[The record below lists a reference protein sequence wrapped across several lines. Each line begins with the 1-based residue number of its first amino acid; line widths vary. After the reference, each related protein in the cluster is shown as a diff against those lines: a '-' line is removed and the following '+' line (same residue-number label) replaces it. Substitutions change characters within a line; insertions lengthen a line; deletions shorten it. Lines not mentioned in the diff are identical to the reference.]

1 MEFVIPLL
9 KRASPKGYPT
19 GSQALRGGEAEWGA
33 VDSVG
38 TRTSYR
44 LCWKLGHAGRPH
56 WPEGGGG
63 RGCVWGVG
71 ENHVTVMLES
81 WTAVCGQN
89 YSWKSRSPELGLR
102 AWDCWSKKPEG
113 GRALPFGALGSPG
126 YPPPTPHSPP
136 PTAGTPSPK
145 SLESLFPDSA
155 GWVSLQ
161 VGMGSRDWHFFLWL
175 GHLLLQPSGR
185 SELCPGNRDRSNACK
200 TLHRGGISWS
210 FLNPWAVS

>member
-44 LCWKLGHAGRPH
+44 LCWQLGHAGRPH

-126 YPPPTPHSPP
+126 YPPNPPLPAPDGGDTKSQVPRIPLPRLSWLGELASWDGLQGLAFFPLARPP
-136 PTAGTPSPK
+136 PSPAFWK
-145 SLESLFPDSA
+145 ERI
-155 GWVSLQ
+155 VSGEQ
-161 VGMGSRDWHFFLWL
+161 
-175 GHLLLQPSGR
+175 R
-185 SELCPGNRDRSNACK
+185 SQ
-200 TLHRGGISWS
+200 
-210 FLNPWAVS
+210 